1 MSIVPNELKITI
13 NTSIPGFQTIKYNPS
28 MTIKNSSKD
37 DKIFFNPL
45 IKISDSVIK
54 KIPENFKKKQFF
66 DKGLFESLLNF
77 TNKQPLHNLE
87 ESTREGVIDNNINV
101 TINTIFPEN
110 SVIYIGG
117 KPYVIAD
124 LQWSNGDWKIDTKK
138 KKQEI
143 DVSKIRNPLL
153 YEKIVGNDIIEGE
166 AQLRALNPALI
177 YGPSFSDPTPLPP
190 MPLGATGATGPAAPG
205 PAAPEPAAPPV
216 PPAPPGTPLLP
227 PASVPPAPP
236 GTPLLPPAS
245 VPPAPPGTL
254 LLPAPEATEPP
265 APPGTLLLPAP
276 EATAPEPPE
285 VIPDPPAPPA
295 LAKKKLIPVIEPID
309 KLKPSRET
317 ARFRNVY
324 QQRNM
329 YYLINSIYGVISDA
343 AKNIIRQMLE
353 NTTKTKIQAGV
364 NLSLQAYRQ
373 QVESIRINNT
383 PGDGNCFFEA
393 VAQGINYYNYY
404 NQATRIISG
413 IYGTGT
419 NLFTQLYLRRIV
431 YDFIIGWDQLDE
443 YFAAVAPTNVEN
455 LNALFSNALNERR
468 EILRTEGAPVDITNE
483 EYVEIANNT
492 YIANENFLVEYVNA
506 VPIAVDDY
514 ERPFRIIDRGN
525 LEDYILSRN
534 YWGGVVSIIALCET
548 LRLNVI
554 PITINNEGRIFNSY
568 NNFDRRYNNWNKYI
582 FLYSNGNHFDL
593 ISFHYQTRQLV
604 NSGAGK
610 NLRFKNILTVKTIFK
625 RTQPP
630 NELLPNELPPI
641 YMLFTIYG
649 AFYSIMLEE
658 GKRTFTYQNE
668 LMSIIDNAVIVLHD
682 MPEYENFYN
691 IFMSYFTTSRIPE
704 PVRGELIEDDIEG
717 DNEGENEG
725 ENEGD
730 NEGDNEGEGEG
741 GIEGGKRKFTKYK
754 KSSNFLKANEYDK
767 SKLAYYISIDLEV
780 FPGTEMPE
788 EEKKKLKCNKKWNNI
803 RKAYAEFTG
812 SKYIIT
818 PVYSDDKT
826 KKNKNKG
833 HNTTKKK
840 N

>member
-37 DKIFFNPL
+37 ESKIFFNPL
-45 IKISDSVIK
+45 IKISDSVIE
-54 KIPENFKKKQFF
+54 KIPENLKKKQFF
-66 DKGLFESLLNF
+66 DKGLFQSLLNF

-87 ESTREGVIDNNINV
+87 ESTRKGVIDNNINV
-101 TINTIFPEN
+101 TLHTIFPEN
-110 SVIYIGG
+110 SVIYIGE

-124 LQWSNGDWKIDTKK
+124 LQWTNGDWKIDTKK

-177 YGPSFSDPTPLPP
+177 YGPGFSDPTPLPP
-190 MPLGATGATGPAAPG
+190 MPLGATGAPG
-205 PAAPEPAAPPV
+205 PGAPPV
-216 PPAPPGTPLLP
+216 SPAPPETPLFP
-227 PASVPPAPP
+227 PASVPPAPVP
-236 GTPLLPPAS
+236 PASVPPASVPPASVPPASVPPAS

-254 LLPAPEATEPP
+254 LLPAPEAPAPPVSVPP

-276 EATAPEPPE
+276 EAPAPEAPE

-295 LAKKKLIPVIEPID
+295 IAKKNLIPVIEPID

-317 ARFRNVY
+317 ARFRNIY

-329 YYLINSIYGVISDA
+329 YYLINTIYGVISDA

-353 NTTKTKIQAGV
+353 NTTKTKIQGGV

-383 PGDGNCFFEA
+383 PDDGNCFFEA

-492 YIANENFLVEYVNA
+492 YIANENFLVEFVNA

-514 ERPFRIIDRGN
+514 EHPFRIIDRIN

-554 PITINNEGRIFNSY
+554 PITINNEGRIFNSH

-630 NELLPNELPPI
+630 YELLPNELPPI
-641 YMLFTIYG
+641 YILFTIYG

-668 LMSIIDNAVIVLHD
+668 LMSIIDNAVNVLRD

-704 PVRGELIEDDIEG
+704 PVRGELIE
-717 DNEGENEG
+717 G

-730 NEGDNEGEGEG
+730 NEGGIEEDNEGE
-741 GIEGGKRKFTKYK
+741 IEGGKRKKYRN
-754 KSSNFLKANEYDK
+754 SNKFLKTNEYDK
-767 SKLAYYISIDLEV
+767 SKLAYYISIDLEL